1 MTGISNITLPGIIGG
16 IGAGEMRWQ
25 ATVGRLPVDPGPWE
39 KLKGVF
45 RTPSK
50 SVEAFINARE
60 AFKSFFQEQ
69 VGTLG
74 QGIAQAQRKSLIGKS
89 QELMQQVLANSLDVV
104 IDHALQRK
112 DGRVSDPVLREA
124 FSRANES
131 ARLALAD
138 LQLQAARA
146 RVTYAPAYDMRPQ
159 ILVRPDH
166 TLLLVRPAPLIENL
180 VLRGGGAKGVANG
193 AALLEMES
201 AGLLEGL
208 RKLVGSSV
216 GALTAVALASG
227 QDAKEFARFSD
238 SLDMTELAHKPTD
251 FEKLYP
257 NIDVSWRVGFHSG
270 RALELLD
277 QISAKNVVA
286 YLEAN
291 WSTSSFQKKLLQ
303 LQKSSGPG
311 AVERLA
317 QLTMQ
322 DFQSDRTGQMI
333 TFGDLSLLHRLEPA
347 RFKELVLTGWDKD
360 NSKTTYFSAE
370 TTPNMPVAV
379 AGRIS
384 MAFPIAFKSVT
395 YDPGDGLGTRTFS
408 DGGIGSNMP
417 TEVVTGNLTGNAR
430 EEAFARTALLA
441 FDEGGEAYSAMH
453 GPQRKR
459 HGAIDWIISVVT
471 GNPDFGQ
478 SSLNDD
484 AKLKGAGPNAYVVFH
499 GDLST
504 LDLLASRERVESAKQ
519 MSTLKMLQQIEQRQG
534 QAYAVE
540 CATIDDCWGMLTDTE
555 KQLLSEGAAPHPS
568 EYRLGVSDPAYRLQR
583 QLYQLA
589 IRDAVP
595 SGFA

>member
-1 MTGISNITLPGIIGG
+1 MTGISNTLPL
-16 IGAGEMRWQ
+16 GAVRGMGASELRWQ
-25 ATVGRLPVDPGPWE
+25 ATVGRLSLDGGFLE
-39 KLKGVF
+39 KLSGVF
-45 RTPSK
+45 RTPSRG
-50 SVEAFINARE
+50 VETLINTRE
-60 AFKSFFQEQ
+60 AFKSFFQDQ
-69 VGTLG
+69 VSALAPKQRNNLIDQS
-74 QGIAQAQRKSLIGKS
+74 QG
-89 QELMQQVLANSLDVV
+89 LMQQILANSLDMV
-104 IDHALQRK
+104 IDHAIQRR
-112 DGRVSDPVLREA
+112 DGRVSEPVLREA
-124 FSRANES
+124 VARANES

-138 LQLQAARA
+138 LQLQVSSAGI
-146 RVTYAPAYDMRPQ
+146 VDTPAYDMRPQ
-159 ILVRPDH
+159 ILVRPDQ
-166 TLLLVRPAPLIENL
+166 TILLVRPAPLIENL
-180 VLRGGGAKGVANG
+180 VLRGGGAKGAANA

-208 RKLVGSSV
+208 KKLVGSSV

-227 QDAKEFARFSD
+227 QDAKAFARLSD
-238 SLDMTELAHKPTD
+238 SLSMTELAAKPRN

-277 QISAKNVVA
+277 QISATNVVG
-286 YLEAN
+286 YLESN
-291 WSTSSFQKKLLQ
+291 WNTSSFQQKLLQ
-303 LQKSSGPG
+303 LQETAGPR

-322 DFQSDRTGQMI
+322 DFQSDRTDQMI
-333 TFGDLSLLHRLEPA
+333 TFNDLSLLHQLDPA

-360 NSKTTYFSAE
+360 NRTTTYFS
-370 TTPNMPVAV
+370 TQMTPNMPIAV

-417 TEVVTGNLTGNAR
+417 TEVVTGNLTGNTRA
-430 EEAFARTALLA
+430 EAFTRTALLT
-441 FDEGGEAYSAMH
+441 FDENGEAYSAMH

-459 HGAIDWIISVVT
+459 NGVIDWLISKVT

-499 GDLST
+499 GDLGT
-504 LDLLASRERVESAKQ
+504 LDLLASRERLENAKK
-519 MSTLKMLQQIEQRQG
+519 MSSLNMLQQIEQREG

-540 CATIDDCWGMLTDTE
+540 CATIDDCWNMLTDTE
-555 KQLLSEGAAPHPS
+555 KQLLISGSAPHPK
-568 EYRLGVSDPAYRLQR
+568 EYRLGVNDPAYRLQR

-589 IRDAVP
+589 IGDTA
-595 SGFA
+595 SSDFA